1 MTTLR
6 DAVLFAAGFM
16 PGHNDEQR
24 VTSLIIVLYAAVAL
38 FSVATVGGELALSL
52 LEIRL

>member
-1 MTTLR
+1 VTTIL

-24 VTSLIIVLYAAVAL
+24 VTSLIIVLHATVAL
-38 FSVATVGGELALSL
+38 LSVATVGAVLILAL
-52 LEIRL
+52 LEIRP